1 MLPTTNSPKEEMTY
15 SCWEFIS
22 PSGETGKIMAHNKAH
37 AIMSIK
43 ELFPSINLLSLTLI
57 KEEMWTSK

>member
-1 MLPTTNSPKEEMTY
+1 MTY

-22 PSGETGKIMAHNKAH
+22 PSRETGKIMAHSKAH

-43 ELFPSINLLSLTLI
+43 ELFPNINLFSLTLI
-57 KEEMWTSK
+57 REEMWTLNQR